1 MKLVFAAAAI
11 VAIAAACGPTRD
23 SLGNEEAAQLRLAGS
38 KEIAAGGLDAESG
51 VGGQRAALTW
61 RQYGVD
67 APWSDV
73 VAYFDAEMQ
82 ARGWQTGGGS
92 SGLPS
97 SSEWEAMAWHSK
109 DRILRLGHIRNVPNN
124 SGLFETFYDV
134 TLIGRGVPAR

>member
-1 MKLVFAAAAI
+1 LKFVIAAVAI

-51 VGGQRAALTW
+51 VGGQQAALTW

-67 APWSDV
+67 APWPDV

-82 ARGWQTGGGS
+82 ARGWQKGGGS

-97 SSEWEAMAWHSK
+97 TSEWDAMAWHSN

-124 SGLFETFYDV
+124 SGLFETFYEV
-134 TLIGRGVPAR
+134 ALIGRGVPAR